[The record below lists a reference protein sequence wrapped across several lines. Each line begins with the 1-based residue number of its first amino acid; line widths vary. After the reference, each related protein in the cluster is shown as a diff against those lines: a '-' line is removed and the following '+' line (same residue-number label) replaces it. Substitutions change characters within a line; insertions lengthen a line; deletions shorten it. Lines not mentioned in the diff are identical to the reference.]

1 MLTIARLTLK
11 EIVRRRILQVTL
23 LLTVLFLALFC
34 TGVHYAFK
42 NISAAGSP
50 LSTMIIP
57 EFLCL
62 GLFFGSFLIAFLAI
76 MASVGAISSEVENGT
91 ILAILPRPIRR
102 SEIVLGK
109 FLGYGFVLIVFSVI
123 FYCSVILILKY
134 TTGLHVPL
142 KPVPIILYAVQPLVL
157 LAVTLYGTTF
167 LPTLANGIAV
177 FMLYMLGVLGGMIE
191 QIGFMLKNQTLLQMG
206 IISSLIMPADSL
218 YRKIVSIILAAPDL
232 NLSTYFLGP
241 FGSGS
246 EPSSA
251 MVIYTAL
258 YVIAF
263 LFLAIRKFSK
273 RDI

>member
-1 MLTIARLTLK
+1 MLTIARMTLK
-11 EIVRRRILQVTL
+11 EIVRRRILHVTL
-23 LLTVLFLALFC
+23 LLTVLFLALYG

-42 NISAAGSP
+42 NMSASGSP
-50 LSTMIIP
+50 LRAMITP
-57 EFLCL
+57 EFLSI
-62 GLFFGSFLIAFLAI
+62 GLFFGSFLISFLAI
-76 MASVGAISSEVENGT
+76 MSSVGALSSEIENGT
-91 ILAILPRPIRR
+91 ILAIIPRPIRR
-102 SEIVLGK
+102 SEIILGK
-109 FLGYGFVLIVFSVI
+109 FFGYAVVLMTFAVI
-123 FYCSVILILKY
+123 YYCTVILILQY

-142 KPVPIILYAVQPLVL
+142 KLGTILLYAVQPLVL

-218 YRKIVSIILAAPDL
+218 YRKIVSSVLSAPGV
-232 NLSTYFLGP
+232 NLSSYFLGP

-246 EPSSA
+246 EPSSY
-251 MVIYTAL
+251 MLIYTGL

-263 LFLAIRKFSK
+263 LTLAVRTFSN